1 MILVRKSSKLS
12 NLDLGFCLIFEIFAL
27 NSTYIGDRSHA
38 ACSAL
43 MSLPGHAVAKP
54 LLRANSEACSK
65 MSPKNSQRCA
75 KSCRTRLAKG
85 ARKVAEVPL
94 VRLRRHNLHITAAVE
109 GSPACWGARAPLIL
123 VAALTSLRLT
133 CSDLSLKLLYSVES
147 CRTRPA
153 KGACKVAEVPIER
166 HTGQR
171 TAGDNNATSFGFEM
185 QVLQEFHRRLSLWPF
200 NWANLRSSL

>member
-1 MILVRKSSKLS
+1 M
-12 NLDLGFCLIFEIFAL
+12 
-27 NSTYIGDRSHA
+27 
-38 ACSAL
+38 
-43 MSLPGHAVAKP
+43 AKP

-109 GSPACWGARAPLIL
+109 GSPACWGARALLI
-123 VAALTSLRLT
+123 AALISLMLA
-133 CSDLSLKLLYSVES
+133 CSDLSLKLSLYSVES
-147 CRTRPA
+147 CRTCLA

-171 TAGDNNATSFGFEM
+171 TAGAQQHYIVWLWM
-185 QVLQEFHRRLSLWPF
+185 QVSADTIQEFHRRLSLWPF
-200 NWANLRSSL
+200 NWANLRSSLRAMVPYKIQ

>member
-1 MILVRKSSKLS
+1 
-12 NLDLGFCLIFEIFAL
+12 
-27 NSTYIGDRSHA
+27 
-38 ACSAL
+38 

-65 MSPKNSQRCA
+65 MCPRNSQRCA
-75 KSCRTRLAKG
+75 ESCRTRLAKG

-109 GSPACWGARAPLIL
+109 GSPACWGAHALLI
-123 VAALTSLRLT
+123 AALISLRLT
-133 CSDLSLKLLYSVES
+133 CSDLSLKLSLYSVES
-147 CRTRPA
+147 CKTCLA

-171 TAGDNNATSFGFEM
+171 TAGAQQHYIVWLWM
-185 QVLQEFHRRLSLWPF
+185 QVSADTIQEFHRRLSLWPF
-200 NWANLRSSL
+200 NWANLRSSLRAMVPYKIQ

>member
-1 MILVRKSSKLS
+1 
-12 NLDLGFCLIFEIFAL
+12 
-27 NSTYIGDRSHA
+27 
-38 ACSAL
+38 

-65 MSPKNSQRCA
+65 MCPRNSQRCA
-75 KSCRTRLAKG
+75 ESCRTRLAKG

-133 CSDLSLKLLYSVES
+133 CSDLSLKLSLYSVES

-166 HTGQR
+166 HMGQR
-171 TAGDNNATSFGFEM
+171 TAGAHNTTSFGFGM
-185 QVLQEFHRRLSLWPF
+185 QVLYRNSIGDSACGRSTGQTFEAAFERWFRTKFNSTLARRFTAAAVS
-200 NWANLRSSL
+200 